1 MAIPS
6 EVEAVE
12 YAPINNVQGFP
23 RTGATF
29 VPKRLRKK
37 NRVITRNFSS
47 AGTVRHLVHDFR
59 GLACRGFAENSA
71 WRAAN
76 TAVATFWCRKRQ
88 RV

>member
-1 MAIPS
+1 MRLQPSPFSKIMHRTNKELFFMAIPS

-37 NRVITRNFSS
+37 I
-47 AGTVRHLVHDFR
+47 G
-59 GLACRGFAENSA
+59 
-71 WRAAN
+71 
-76 TAVATFWCRKRQ
+76 
-88 RV
+88 

>member
-37 NRVITRNFSS
+37 I
-47 AGTVRHLVHDFR
+47 G
-59 GLACRGFAENSA
+59 
-71 WRAAN
+71 
-76 TAVATFWCRKRQ
+76 
-88 RV
+88 

>member
-37 NRVITRNFSS
+37 KSGDHTQF
-47 AGTVRHLVHDFR
+47 LE
-59 GLACRGFAENSA
+59 CRDC
-71 WRAAN
+71 AAFG
-76 TAVATFWCRKRQ
+76 A
-88 RV
+88 